1 MQVSVDYHMAAVE
14 RTLAKVA
21 SKVSEVALVAHP
33 HPADNGSMAI
43 AALET
48 TVGFLM
54 TENLAAQVLLWLWL
68 LLC

>member
-33 HPADNGSMAI
+33 HPADNGSMAF
-43 AALET
+43 AAMET
-48 TVGFLM
+48 TADSFIYEIL
-54 TENLAAQVLLWLWL
+54 T
-68 LLC
+68 